1 MDDTKSGEEN
11 DTGETKKKRLANT
24 VSLDNNFEMSSLQQ
38 PLSMADLAE
47 KKRQKQN
54 RRVTLA
60 FFLVGIA
67 FISIAFPITLTGT
80 IFGLDDIFGI
90 FKVVPEDY
98 AVTAINA
105 FLRFPYALVALI
117 DPFLYGFSNPLVKQ
131 KLKSFFKKICC
142 CWCCCR
148 AKQTSGV

>member
-1 MDDTKSGEEN
+1 MDDIKSGAEN
-11 DTGETKKKRLANT
+11 GTGETKKKQLSNA
-24 VSLDNNFEMSSLQQ
+24 VLPDNNFEMSSLRQ

-67 FISIAFPITLTGT
+67 FISIAFPITLAATVL
-80 IFGLDDIFGI
+80 GLYGSFGI
-90 FKVVPEDY
+90 KVVSESDK
-98 AVTAINA
+98 VLLINI
-105 FLRFPYALVALI
+105 FLRLPYALVALI

-131 KLKSFFKKICC
+131 KLKTFFKKICC
-142 CWCCCR
+142 CWCCCP
-148 AKQTSGV
+148 AKQTSDV